1 MFLIALVTLL
11 VNDFVLKRL
20 AAGPVTGKLSDFVG
34 PIVASLLCVAL
45 AEVATRVVHATMWA
59 RPWWFAF
66 AAGAMITALG
76 LVKLT
81 SLGAHLY
88 VDFTN
93 WVITLVEPAAAA
105 VGWNFSGSG
114 ASVVMD
120 PWDVL
125 VAILSAPLIVWVGV
139 RWRGG
144 RTETRYLSETV
155 TPPLKSES

>member
-1 MFLIALVTLL
+1 
-11 VNDFVLKRL
+11 
-20 AAGPVTGKLSDFVG
+20 
-34 PIVASLLCVAL
+34 
-45 AEVATRVVHATMWA
+45 
-59 RPWWFAF
+59 
-66 AAGAMITALG
+66 MITALG